1 MILVTGATGTIG
13 RHVVAELQARGE
25 PFRVA
30 HRNAAHVREVLGPE
44 VNSVPFDYLDQTT
57 YLPAMQ
63 SADTLFLLTPT
74 ADWAHERAMAVID
87 AAREAGVQKIVRQSA
102 LHADANPTYTLAEWH
117 REVELYLVASAIPG
131 TILRPNHFMENFR
144 EYMGETIRSQGKFYS
159 SSGDGRMS
167 YVSGR
172 DVAAVAAECLVDDEH
187 TGKSYDLTGP
197 EAFSLRDAAAILSRA
212 TGRRI
217 EYVPVDEQ
225 QVREA
230 MFGAPDW
237 LVQVA
242 LELEEFDRQGEMSP
256 VNNNIEA
263 ILGRPA
269 QDFASWA
276 AEHAQEFIPAT
287 VHA

>member
-1 MILVTGATGTIG
+1 MILVTGPTGTIG
-13 RHVVAELQARGE
+13 RYVVAELQAREE

-30 HRNAAHVREVLGPE
+30 HRDAGHVGNVLGPH
-44 VNSVPFDYLDQTT
+44 VHSVPFDYLDPTS

-63 SADTLFLLTPT
+63 SADTLFLLTPA

-87 AAREAGVQKIVRQSA
+87 AARETGVQKIVRQSV
-102 LHADANPTYTLAEWH
+102 LRADANPTYTLAEWH

-144 EYMGETIRSQGKFYS
+144 DYMGETIRSEGRFYS
-159 SSGDGRMS
+159 SAGDGHVS
-167 YVSGR
+167 FVSGR
-172 DVAAVAAECLVDDEH
+172 DIAAVAVECLINDEH
-187 TGKSYDLTGP
+187 IGKSYDLTGP
-197 EAFSLRDAAAILSRA
+197 EAFSLWDAAAVLSRT

-230 MFGAPDW
+230 MSGAPGW
-237 LVQVA
+237 LVRVM
-242 LELEEFDRQGEMSP
+242 LEMDEFDRQGEMSP
-256 VNNNIEA
+256 VNSNIET